1 MEQKNIKNPN
11 LFCELYDTLPT
22 TRPAEFLRH
31 VESQKH
37 QRKGHII
44 KNTTFKCLECDK
56 TLSSHFSYKIHMVKI
71 HGSIEERKKQKYYCE
86 SCDVVFISKLFMDK
100 HNSGKKH
107 NNMLK
112 SIQYINDIKKI
123 IVDNNDISNTKYAE
137 ILNDLVP
144 MLNVEQLI
152 SKCNAEIEE
161 GKNLLKHLDISN
173 NLDNILDKINNP
185 IH

>member
-11 LFCELYDTLPT
+11 LFCELCNFQA

-56 TLSSHFSYKIHMVKI
+56 TLSSHFSYKIHMVQI

-123 IVDNNDISNTKYAE
+123 IADDNKISTTKYAD
-137 ILNDLVP
+137 ILNDLYLEP
-144 MLNVEQLI
+144 IPNFEDLI
-152 SKCNAEIEE
+152 SDCNAEINR
-161 GKNLLKHLDISN
+161 GKKLLKHFENSKN
-173 NLDNILDKINNP
+173 
-185 IH
+185 